1 MTADEA
7 RFYLKRLSSHPG
19 RAGDTDNL
27 NPEFAIRLAT
37 AIQQARAQG
46 IPASLASGYRDENQ
60 TGSAYD
66 ARGDSSHSYGLA
78 SDIGGLDGPGGALTQ
93 RWAQIA
99 QANGISNPYGTGNA
113 AEFNHWQLP
122 AQPLEQTSALLNSL
136 KAAKATGDMNQVW
149 AAYSPGSVGGGQKS
163 WTADQVFNAIYQQE
177 SSGGTNPAAGN
188 NVMQIQPGTW
198 KIYAQP
204 GENINDRAAN
214 IAVGHR
220 IVNDL
225 MQKFNND
232 PSRVAVA
239 YFSGEGNVAK
249 DGTSPFVNDSTD
261 GSKRVSSYVS
271 DIMRRLGAPTGGGS
285 TAPVASP
292 QTPAQPS
299 PWATLGSSLGEALGQ
314 MSTAQS
320 GGSQIVDPP
329 DQPAIRSMAA
339 QTDFMAPP
347 ANPVPQTLAGGIA
360 PTLGSLAVQ
369 TPPLPSAVED
379 PGSITAGAPSMT
391 AMLGGVGTATD
402 PTLIDPRRTNSINP
416 YTRPLTRLG

>member
-7 RFYLKRLSSHPG
+7 RLYLKRLSSHPG

-37 AIQQARAQG
+37 AIQQARAEG

-60 TGSAYD
+60 TGSTYD
-66 ARGDSSHSYGLA
+66 AKGDSSHSYGLA
-78 SDIGGLDGPGGALTQ
+78 SDIGGLDGPGGALTN

-177 SSGGTNPAAGN
+177 SGGGTNPAAGN

-204 GENINDRAAN
+204 GEDINDRAAN

-225 MQKFNND
+225 MEKFNND

-249 DGTSPFVNDSTD
+249 DGATPYLKDSND
-261 GSKRVSSYVS
+261 GSKAVSGYVS
-271 DIMRRLGAPTGGGS
+271 DIMRRLGAPQGGGGS

-292 QTPAQPS
+292 QTPAQAS
-299 PWATLGSSLGEALGQ
+299 PWAVLGSSLGEALGQ
-314 MSTAQS
+314 MSNAESASTMVS
-320 GGSQIVDPP
+320 DPP
-329 DQPAIRSMAA
+329 DAPPIRTPALGA
-339 QTDFMAPP
+339 DFMAPP
-347 ANPVPQTLAGGIA
+347 ASPVPQTLAGGIA

-369 TPPLPSAVED
+369 PQTEPIQD
-379 PGSITAGAPSMT
+379 PSITQGAPSMT
-391 AMLGGVGTATD
+391 AMLGGVGTSTD
-402 PTLIDPRRTNSINP
+402 PTLVDPRRTGSINP